1 MFGVSAEGCLF
12 FLLRQ
17 QKKVW
22 FFSALSAILAVR
34 RIKAQIHRR
43 ARRDR
48 RVDIHQGAAQRY
60 FFYWFLF
67 YLAQPAYYLFFSA
80 ISAISAVNKNKNS
93 IHSFNF

>member
-48 RVDIHQGAAQRY
+48 RVDIHQGAKQRY
-60 FFYWFLF
+60 FFIGFGLSGAASLLFVFLGDLSDLRGE
-67 YLAQPAYYLFFSA
+67 YRLF
-80 ISAISAVNKNKNS
+80 
-93 IHSFNF
+93 